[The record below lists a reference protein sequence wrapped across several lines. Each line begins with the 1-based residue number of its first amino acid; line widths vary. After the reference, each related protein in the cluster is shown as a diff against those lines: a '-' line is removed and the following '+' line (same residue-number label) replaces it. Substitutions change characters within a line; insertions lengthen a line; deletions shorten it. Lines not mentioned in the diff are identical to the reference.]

1 MKSIGIV
8 ICNYNK
14 SEYVCRCIE
23 SVLQS
28 DTQDFDIFMV
38 DNASTDDSVEAVQ
51 KRFGDKVTILQN
63 SENMGGS
70 GGFNTGIRKVLEE
83 GYTYLMCLDNDAEVT
98 KEAVRSLHE
107 FLMKN
112 PRVGMAGS
120 KVYHKHAPEYV
131 QQMGLNLH
139 FETCS
144 AETLYADM
152 LDNRDIPEVVYCD
165 TVAACSLMMPVKVV
179 RKVGMMPEDNFIY
192 WDDMEWGYLVG
203 KAGYQVAACGASKV
217 YHEMSANVRRENT
230 FSTYYL
236 WRNRLHFFM
245 KYTPK
250 KQWEQMSFY
259 QLRSVF
265 DAFYESMY
273 REEHNTAKT
282 IMSAFLD
289 AMMLVRGKASPD
301 KILPNDGNQNKVNAL
316 LNGLHKVY
324 VEDLEDLGLK
334 EVLKKLGQNITF
346 VDEDEAQMKLRTC
359 RYIMDVTDFS
369 MEYVYIDQYWNI
381 LSDEGDIEVVRNYG
395 YSLQLFLYMHQGN
408 FLSQVEKI
416 TTVQPVD

>member
-63 SENMGGS
+63 SENLGGS

-346 VDEDEAQMKLRTC
+346 VGEDEAQVKLRTC

>member
-14 SEYVCRCIE
+14 SEYVCQCIE

-63 SENMGGS
+63 SENLGGS
-70 GGFNTGIRKVLEE
+70 GGFNTGIRKVLEGE
-83 GYTYLMCLDNDAEVT
+83 YLYLMCLDNDVEVT

-152 LDNRDIPEVVYCD
+152 FDNPDIPEVVYCD
-165 TVAACSLMMPVKVV
+165 TVAACSLMIPVKVV

-203 KAGYQVAACGASKV
+203 KAGYQVAVCGASKV

-245 KYTPK
+245 KYTPQ

-301 KILPNDGNQNKVNAL
+301 KILPNDGNQNKVNEL
-316 LNGLHKVY
+316 LNGLHDVY
-324 VEDLEDLGLK
+324 VEDVEGLGLK
-334 EVLKKLGQNITF
+334 NVLKKMGRNIIF
-346 VDEDEAQMKLRTC
+346 LDENQAQVKLRTC

-381 LSDEGDIEVVRNYG
+381 LSDEGDIEVVKNYG

-408 FLSQVEKI
+408 FLSQVEKV
-416 TTVQPVD
+416 TTVQSLD